1 MKFLLLILCLVIS
14 CANNKPPS
22 NSSGG
27 GSNNQPYIITHK
39 NIPKEVLDL
48 ANIGLANYK
57 KEPLKS
63 QRSVAFNAHKTG
75 GGRTGDWIKATLGKT
90 ENDVITQLKTIDAP
104 TTLTIAEINAEY
116 NKALIKAPKNN
127 TLALHE
133 FVMVKGM
140 GINYLHDVSLGKN
153 AIVQLASQ
161 FNYLESA
168 STNKVPVSAYLGDHT
183 QGPQGSIEALAASLH
198 RYASEDAGKLTNALV
213 NILPENHSSYY
224 KNGYLEVFNN
234 TDQKAL
240 FEHFQTN
247 IDKLK
252 ILPQWAICEA
262 SGAIQLQV
270 FSAAPSYQAHSA
282 PTSGSYGEKICD
294 LLVSSQYEAI
304 AKLAVIKRVETNELV
319 NVHLT
324 LVGQGAFNNPASVM
338 KTSLQKVADV
348 VHGHDK
354 VRIYIHAFDKND
366 AAKVIAQKDD
376 AKFSLKQMNKNEFMG
391 Q

>member
-14 CANNKPPS
+14 CANNKPTS
-22 NSSGG
+22 NSPA
-27 GSNNQPYIITHK
+27 GSSNHHQYTIL
-39 NIPKEVLDL
+39 EL
-48 ANIGLANYK
+48 ANIGIANYQK
-57 KEPLKS
+57 DPLKS
-63 QRSVAFNAHKTG
+63 QRAVAFNAHKTG
-75 GGRTGDWIKATLGKT
+75 GGRTGDWIRAALGET
-90 ENDVITQLKTIDAP
+90 ETDLITQFKNIAP
-104 TTLTIAEINAEY
+104 PPTLTLAEINNDY
-116 NKALIKAPKNN
+116 KKALVKNPKDN
-127 TLALHE
+127 TLALPE

-140 GINYLHDVSLGKN
+140 GINYLHDVPLGKN

-168 STNKVPVSAYLGDHT
+168 STDKVPVSAYLGDHT
-183 QGPQGSIEALAASLH
+183 QGPQGSIEALVASLH
-198 RYASEDAGKLTNALV
+198 RYASEDSGKLTNALFDM
-213 NILPENHSSYY
+213 LPKNHSSYY

-252 ILPQWAICEA
+252 ILAQSAICEA
-262 SGAIQLQV
+262 SGATQLQV
-270 FSAAPSYQAHSA
+270 FSAAPSYQGQAA
-282 PTSGSYGEKICD
+282 PASGSYGEKICD
-294 LLVSSQYEAI
+294 LLVSTQYEAI
-304 AKLAVIKRVETNELV
+304 AKLAVIRRVHTDELV
-319 NVHLT
+319 NVHLR

-348 VHGHDK
+348 VYGHDK
-354 VRIYIHAFDKND
+354 VRIYIHAFDNND

-376 AKFSLKQMNKNEFMG
+376 AKFSLKQMTKNEFMG